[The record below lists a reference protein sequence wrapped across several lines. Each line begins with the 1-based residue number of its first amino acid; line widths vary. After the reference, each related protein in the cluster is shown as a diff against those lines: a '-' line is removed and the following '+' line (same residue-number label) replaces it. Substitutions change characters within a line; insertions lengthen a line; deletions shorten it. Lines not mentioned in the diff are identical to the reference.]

1 MARHEPRYTLT
12 TLDGLFV
19 EASVTVRYN
28 IAPGQLAAVV
38 RGVRT
43 PDGSGAGSGGMSRDL
58 AYLRWG
64 LLPRWRG
71 HGGTRGPMIH
81 AVPLEAVP
89 ATPLLRNAFRH
100 QRCLILADGC
110 YAWNALKQPV
120 WFHPEPP
127 RVIAFAG
134 LWAVNDDDGVESF
147 AMITGE
153 PLVTRVTEAMPVV
166 IAEADYERW
175 LDPRASSEA
184 ATPLCAPRPL
194 AGWRADIVSTWMSS
208 VTHDDPRCIEPVG
221 NPRQGELF

>member
-12 TLDGLFV
+12 TLEGLFV
-19 EASVTVRYN
+19 KAPVTVRYN

-38 RGVRT
+38 RGVRA
-43 PDGSGAGSGGMSRDL
+43 PDGSGAGITREL

-81 AVPLEAVP
+81 AVPLEADP
-89 ATPLLRNAFRH
+89 ATQLLRDAFRH

-134 LWAVNDDDGVESF
+134 LWAVNGDDGVESF

-166 IAEADYERW
+166 IAEADYDRW
-175 LDPRASSEA
+175 LDPAASSEA
-184 ATPLCAPRPL
+184 ATPLCASRPL
-194 AGWRADIVSTWMSS
+194 PGWRADIVSTWMASS
-208 VTHDDPRCIEPVG
+208 THDDPRCIEPVG

>member
-12 TLDGLFV
+12 TLDGMFV
-19 EASVTVRYN
+19 EGAVTVRYN
-28 IAPGQLAAVV
+28 IAPGQLAAIV

-43 PDGSGAGSGGMSRDL
+43 ADGSGAGAAGWAREL

-81 AVPLEAVP
+81 AAPLEAIP
-89 ATPLLRNAFRH
+89 ATPLLREALRR

-120 WFHPEPP
+120 WFHPERP

-134 LWAVNDDDGVESF
+134 VWAVNADDGVESF

-153 PLVTRVTEAMPVV
+153 PLVTRVTEPMPIV
-166 IAEADYERW
+166 IAEDDRDAW
-175 LDPRASSEA
+175 LDPAVPPERAVE
-184 ATPLCAPRPL
+184 LCAPRPL
-194 AGWRADIVSTWMSS
+194 PGWRADIVSTWMATA
-208 VTHDDPRCIEPVG
+208 THDDPRCIEPVG